1 MARSSA
7 LDLGLPCLATANP
20 EGTANLKAGGS
31 KGNELRAIAV
41 RYGQGL
47 RGKPRTGRRH
57 ADDDAA
63 GKSAGPSRSAFR
75 RTAASA
81 SRWTPRHR
89 FGAGPVLLRTSQ
101 KTPGGGWGGRHRPRL
116 PGKSLFDGAGA
127 YDTGNRQALLA
138 NSGGETSLR
147 HGHRRTH
154 SHYRTG
160 TRFGK
165 HSVRLPPYCHEGRL
179 TTPLR

>member
-81 SRWTPRHR
+81 SRRIPRHR
-89 FGAGPVLLRTSQ
+89 FGAGSKLPRE
-101 KTPGGGWGGRHRPRL
+101 KPGGGWGGRHRPRL
-116 PGKSLFDGAGA
+116 PGKSLFGGAGA

-138 NSGGETSLR
+138 NSGGETALR
-147 HGHRRTH
+147 HGQRRTSH
-154 SHYRTG
+154 HYRSG

-165 HSVRLPPYCHEGRL
+165 HSVRLGP
-179 TTPLR
+179 

>member
-7 LDLGLPCLATANP
+7 LDLGLPCLAAAT
-20 EGTANLKAGGS
+20 LKGAAYLRAGGS

-47 RGKPRTGRRH
+47 RGKPRTGRRQ
-57 ADDDAA
+57 ADGEAA
-63 GKSAGPSRSAFR
+63 GEGMKPSRSAQL
-75 RTAASA
+75 RTGASA
-81 SRWTPRHR
+81 SRRLPRHR
-89 FGAGPVLLRTSQ
+89 FRAGSKLP
-101 KTPGGGWGGRHRPRL
+101 KEMPGGGWGGRHRPRL
-116 PGKSLFDGAGA
+116 PGKSLFGGAGA

-138 NSGGETSLR
+138 NSGGETALR
-147 HGHRRTH
+147 HGQRRT
-154 SHYRTG
+154 SFHYRSG

>member
-7 LDLGLPCLATANP
+7 LDLALPCLATANP

-89 FGAGPVLLRTSQ
+89 FGAGPNLLRTSQ

-147 HGHRRTH
+147 HGQRRT
-154 SHYRTG
+154 SFHYRSG

-165 HSVRLPPYCHEGRL
+165 HSVRLGS
-179 TTPLR
+179 